1 MHWSR
6 WVVPLA
12 GVQSFQYYNTKRH
25 SLPGKTI
32 VLHPDELH
40 DGEAGTEAGLSED
53 HAIRSADSLLKSGLF
68 LASEDDS
75 NAFPTR
81 RHNLHRD

>member
-6 WVVPLA
+6 WLVPLA

-25 SLPGKTI
+25 CLPGKTI

-40 DGEAGTEAGLSED
+40 DGEAGTEAGFHYRRIMQYAVLILS
-53 HAIRSADSLLKSGLF
+53 
-68 LASEDDS
+68 
-75 NAFPTR
+75 
-81 RHNLHRD
+81 